1 MSASQSKIFG
11 IGLSKTGTTSLA
23 RALEILGYKTRD
35 YIGVSSYTPGDLSSI
50 DLAEIDANDAFT
62 DTPVPSFYRE
72 LDSHYP
78 DSKFILT
85 IRDTNGWL
93 QSCKKQ
99 FTLKLSEKLN
109 EASNQLFMDLYGSTI
124 YDENKFR
131 EGYENF
137 TSGVHRHF
145 KDRPQD
151 LLVMDIAADDGWE
164 KLCPFLNMPVP
175 DVPFPKANV
184 TRIRWLDIN
193 AVISIARKAGDE
205 MLHAAK
211 IIAVNS
217 STEQDLKA
225 KQYELAKSVFQRVR
239 YFILGGTRGI
249 HQRTLKHVTKTIN
262 EGLQQLNPNIPV
274 ISQLNNAAPCSER
287 KNWNHFW
294 LVDTLDSHTGLLTP
308 KEDFTINIALIEDR
322 KPVMGIVFVPTRNI
336 LYYSMTGK
344 ESFRA
349 EANGTPEILESY
361 LTRVR
366 ELAHDKTLENS
377 PQPASTAL
385 SICLAIEKIP
395 DTAKLLAGVMEWDVA
410 AAHAVIKSTGATVIN
425 CNTNSELTYNNE
437 NFLIDSLTIK

>member
-1 MSASQSKIFG
+1 MNSNQSKIFG
-11 IGLSKTGTTSLA
+11 LGLSKTGTTSLA

-35 YIGVSSYTPGDLSSI
+35 YIGVSSYTRGELSSI
-50 DLAEIDANDAFT
+50 DLAEIEANDAFT
-62 DTPVPSFYRE
+62 DTPIPSFYRE

-78 DSKFILT
+78 GSKFILT

-99 FTLKLSEKLN
+99 FTSKLSEKLN
-109 EASNQLFMDLYGSTI
+109 AASNQLFMDLYGSTI
-124 YDENKFR
+124 YDESKFTK
-131 EGYENF
+131 GYEQF
-137 TSGVHRHF
+137 TSGVHQHF

-164 KLCPFLNMPVP
+164 KLCPFLNVPVP

-211 IIAVNS
+211 IIAANS
-217 STEQDLKA
+217 STEQGLNA
-225 KQYELAKSVFQRVR
+225 RQYQPAKSVFQRIR
-239 YFILGGTRGI
+239 CFILGGARGI
-249 HQRTLKHVTKTIN
+249 HQRTIKHVTKTIT
-262 EGLQQLNPNIPV
+262 ESLQQLNPDIPV
-274 ISQLNNAAPCSER
+274 ISQLSNTAPCSER

-294 LVDTLDSHTGLLTP
+294 LVDTHDSHTGLLTP

-322 KPVMGIVFVPTRNI
+322 KPVMGIVFVPTGNI
-336 LYYSMTGK
+336 LYYAMTGK
-344 ESFRA
+344 GSYRA
-349 EANGTPEILESY
+349 EANETPETLESY

-366 ELAHDKTLENS
+366 EPARDKTPENS

-385 SICLAIEKIP
+385 AICLAAEKIP
-395 DTAKLLAGVMEWDVA
+395 DTATPLASVMEWDVA

-425 CNTNSELTYNNE
+425 SNTSSELTYNNE
-437 NFLIDSLTIK
+437 NLLIDSLTIK